1 MVDILPTSAR
11 WRDYLALTK
20 PRVVLL
26 MLLTALVGMF
36 LSSPNMVDVGRLI
49 FGLLGIGLVASS
61 AAVMNHIADSKID
74 ARMQR
79 TQNRPIASGRLGA
92 FQGIVFS
99 AALGLTGMLV
109 LYFLVNS
116 LSVWLNFASWVGYG
130 LVYTLFLK
138 RATSHNIVIGG
149 LFGSAPPLLGWV
161 AITNSIEP
169 TPVALLLIIFFWTPP
184 HFWALALD
192 RKKEYEIVN
201 VPMLPVTHGVAFTK
215 QQILIYTIVL
225 AVFSLL
231 PYFLGTSRWIYL
243 NTAIV
248 LNAIFLCLSILLL
261 IKTDERLPK
270 LVFKYSVIY
279 LALLFVSL
287 LIDHYVLSQV

>member
-1 MVDILPTSAR
+1 M
-11 WRDYLALTK
+11 
-20 PRVVLL
+20 RVV
-26 MLLTALVGMF
+26 
-36 LSSPNMVDVGRLI
+36 D
-49 FGLLGIGLVASS
+49 LGS
-61 AAVMNHIADSKID
+61 
-74 ARMQR
+74 
-79 TQNRPIASGRLGA
+79 

-99 AALGLTGMLV
+99 AVLGLAGMLV

-130 LVYTLFLK
+130 LIYTLFLK
-138 RATSHNIVIGG
+138 RTTSHNIVIGG

-161 AITNSIEP
+161 AITNSIAP

-201 VPMLPVTHGVAFTK
+201 VPMLPVTHGVMFTK

-225 AVFSLL
+225 SVFSLL
-231 PYFLGTSRWIYL
+231 PYFLGTSSWIYL

-248 LNAIFLCLSILLL
+248 LNAIFLYLSILLL
-261 IKTDERLPK
+261 TKTDERIPK
-270 LVFKYSVIY
+270 LVFKYSVLY
-279 LALLFVSL
+279 LAILFVSL
-287 LIDHYVLSQV
+287 LIDHYVLP